1 MSLKPLSQDT
11 NFPRP
16 FNENYE
22 LLGVLGQGGMGH
34 VYKAKDNRLDRI
46 VALKVL
52 ESSSNAESIARFK
65 LEAQT
70 MKELDHQNIV
80 HVFDFGEEKKELFIA
95 MTYVEG
101 KALSDVLRNKSKLD
115 FNAIEL
121 IAKQIARAL
130 LFAHSKGIVHRDV
143 KPSNI
148 MLTHDNRVYLMDF
161 GISYVREMEQE
172 RLTMTGMTMGT
183 PEYMSPEQCRGDE
196 VGEQS
201 DIYSLGVILYEM
213 TCGQLPFSGTKP
225 IEIAMKHVQEPPPAP
240 ETFRANTP
248 TAISKFILKCLQKKP
263 EDRFKDME
271 DFLDAFDDA
280 FNQARE
286 ATRRN
291 QASRVRNR
299 PLTFRPQDIAQ
310 NVLNL
315 LPIQK
320 KLAVSCLFMFP
331 LIVVLMIALM
341 LLHKPSHTLR
351 ELNAPQVHGNFEQT
365 SIEAD
370 IKEYPPENLFD
381 GKITTAWIF
390 KAPSNSKNP
399 ILTMNFKD
407 KTLITNIGIAIG
419 YQKSADDNIGDR
431 YGIFNKPRT
440 LSIRTKEGFKQDL
453 SLDDV
458 KGMQYPR
465 MTPIET
471 TEIQVFLGKTYITD
485 ADKPLAISEIR
496 MLGMNLE

>member
-1 MSLKPLSQDT
+1 MSLKPLTQD
-11 NFPRP
+11 NKFPRP

-52 ESSSNAESIARFK
+52 ESSSNKESVARFK

-80 HVFDFGEEKKELFIA
+80 HVFDFGEEKNELFIA
-95 MTYVEG
+95 MTHVEG
-101 KALSDVLRNKSKLD
+101 KALSDVLKNKSKLD

-196 VGEQS
+196 VGEPS

-213 TCGQLPFSGTKP
+213 TCGQLPFSGSKP
-225 IEIAMKHVQEPPPAP
+225 IEIAMKHVQETPPAP
-240 ETFRANTP
+240 ETFRPNTP
-248 TAISKFILKCLQKKP
+248 TSISKFILKCLQKKP
-263 EDRFKDME
+263 NDRFKNME
-271 DFLDAFDDA
+271 EFLDAFDDA
-280 FNQARE
+280 FCKARE
-286 ATRRN
+286 ATRQN
-291 QASRVRNR
+291 QARALRRTSLLRSRRL
-299 PLTFRPQDIAQ
+299 LTESILR
-310 NVLNL
+310 L

-320 KLAVSCLFMFP
+320 RLLVSGLALFP
-331 LIVVLMIALM
+331 LIIILLIALM
-341 LLHKPSHTLR
+341 LLHKPSRTLR
-351 ELNAPQVHGNFEQT
+351 ELDAPAMHGNFEQT
-365 SIEAD
+365 SIEKG

-381 GKITTAWIF
+381 EKQNTAWLF
-390 KAPSNSKNP
+390 KAPTNSKNP
-399 ILTMNFKD
+399 ILTMNFD
-407 KTLITNIGIAIG
+407 ENTLITNIGIAIG
-419 YQKSADDNIGDR
+419 YQKSADDEIGDR
-431 YGIFNKPRT
+431 YHTFNKPRT
-440 LSIRTKEGFKQDL
+440 LTLRTKEGFRQEI
-453 SLDDV
+453 SLEDV
-458 KGMQYPR
+458 KGMQYPK
-465 MTPIET
+465 MLPMET
-471 TEIQVFLGKTYITD
+471 TEIQIFLGKSYTTD
-485 ADKPLAISEIR
+485 AAKPLAISEIR